1 MSIRIVHDDR
11 WTTKY
16 IGENHHMTVRELKEA
31 LSMLHP
37 ERLDEPV
44 EVMLVTD
51 QESIYPLLS
60 VDEYGRMV
68 V

>member
-1 MSIRIVHDDR
+1 MSIRIMHTDR
-11 WTTKY
+11 WTTTY
-16 IGENHHMTVRELKEA
+16 MGENSHMTIRELKEA
-31 LSMLHP
+31 LDMIK
-37 ERLDEPV
+37 EEYLDEPV
-44 EVMLVTD
+44 EAMLVTD

>member
-1 MSIRIVHDDR
+1 MSIRIMHTDR
-11 WTTKY
+11 WTTAY
-16 IGENHHMTVRELKEA
+16 MGENSHMTVRELKEA